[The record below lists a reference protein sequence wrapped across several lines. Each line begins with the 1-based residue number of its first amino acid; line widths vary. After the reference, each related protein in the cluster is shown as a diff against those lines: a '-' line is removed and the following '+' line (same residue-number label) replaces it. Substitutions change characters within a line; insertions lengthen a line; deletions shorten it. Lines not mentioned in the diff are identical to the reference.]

1 MSKLICHRCNK
12 PIAASM
18 AYIVVRGDIIL
29 RRPNKQPMVFSCIE
43 QAYNYAQR
51 LFMHDICWIDMLRE
65 HGVELYDMNKVAE
78 RRKKEA
84 QDGLG
89 QDKT

>member
-1 MSKLICHRCNK
+1 MVYVS
-12 PIAASM
+12 
-18 AYIVVRGDIIL
+18 VRGDIIL
-29 RRPNKQPMVFSCIE
+29 RRPNKQPMVFTCIE

-51 LFMHDICWIDMLRE
+51 LFMHDVCWIDMLRE

-84 QDGLG
+84 QNGLG